1 MKRLIL
7 VTMLLLT
14 TMIAGCGS
22 EISVVL
28 PVYYDSSPTITT
40 YHHTQDVVNSYVD
53 GTVEFYAPDRDLD
66 SISITVVN
74 SRGIEIEH
82 TITSLGAFAG
92 RSSGAISFTID
103 YINYRPDDYTFTIYL
118 TDRAGYLSNPVY
130 PEFPKLYNYV
140 NRSSLK

>member
-1 MKRLIL
+1 
-7 VTMLLLT
+7 MLLLT

-40 YHHTQDVVNSYVD
+40 FHHTQDVVNSYVD

-74 SRGIEIEH
+74 SRGVEIEH
-82 TITSLGAFAG
+82 TITPLGAFAG
-92 RSSGAISFTID
+92 RSSGAISASPAEFMGD
-103 YINYRPDDYTFTIYL
+103 YWL
-118 TDRAGYLSNPVY
+118 G
-130 PEFPKLYNYV
+130 
-140 NRSSLK
+140 